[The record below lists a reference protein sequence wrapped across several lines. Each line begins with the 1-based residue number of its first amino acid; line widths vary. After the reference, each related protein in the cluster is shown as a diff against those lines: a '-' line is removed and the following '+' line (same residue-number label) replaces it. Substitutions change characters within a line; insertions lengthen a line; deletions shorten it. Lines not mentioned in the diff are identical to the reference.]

1 MTTLPPVLQRV
12 IRTGTDEQA
21 VTAIRLYND
30 TWRRVFADEKQG
42 AGTARL
48 RATTA
53 VVQYAK
59 SVLL

>member
-21 VTAIRLYND
+21 VTAIRIYND
-30 TWRRVFADEKQG
+30 TWRQVFGDEKQG

-59 SVLL
+59 SEAL